1 MEFSQARIMEWVAIS
16 YSRGSSRP
24 RDQPISPAPPAW
36 AGGFFTT
43 GGTREAKFL
52 NNPVLFCG
60 TTNLILLM
68 RKLMLRKLK
77 SLSKITQLVNGVSG
91 IKLLKPALR
100 TLVHNH
106 HSILTVEVN

>member
-1 MEFSQARIMEWVAIS
+1 
-16 YSRGSSRP
+16 
-24 RDQPISPAPPAW
+24 
-36 AGGFFTT
+36 
-43 GGTREAKFL
+43 
-52 NNPVLFCG
+52 
-60 TTNLILLM
+60 
-68 RKLMLRKLK
+68 MLRKLK